1 MGNIRCCLV
10 VIWGH
15 FINIF
20 KWLRSV
26 WEQKIFLS
34 LSSPFLFN
42 LVVYSFCLAS
52 VGFNFRYM
60 SLLFAQYSWN
70 VEPEAKRVLQ
80 HSSAWICRIVILF
93 IFTLVLQF
101 FFLSSTSY
109 SLLIIC
115 NCATVSVYISVTA
128 QSHSLFG
135 IHSLYRMDVCS
146 RAHSTICRESTGWK
160 RNGEKNHVKCNDNH
174 NILFSRLLFI

>member
-1 MGNIRCCLV
+1 MASFRVRAKDLSLTLFTFSVQSRCVFILLSVCRLQFSIYV
-10 VIWGH
+10 SIVCTVLLKRRARSKKGIAALIGLNLSHCH
-15 FINIF
+15 FIYIYT
-20 KWLRSV
+20 RSPV
-26 WEQKIFLS
+26 
-34 LSSPFLFN
+34 
-42 LVVYSFCLAS
+42 
-52 VGFNFRYM
+52 
-60 SLLFAQYSWN
+60 
-70 VEPEAKRVLQ
+70 
-80 HSSAWICRIVILF
+80 
-93 IFTLVLQF
+93 

-128 QSHSLFG
+128 QSLSLFG